1 MNSDAKSSWWP
12 GTGGVAQGLIL
23 EEVVFNVFINK
34 LDDGM
39 ASILNVFVDGW
50 CIKLNWVEQKTNIF

>member
-1 MNSDAKSSWWP
+1 MARN
-12 GTGGVAQGLIL
+12 GGVAQGLIV

-39 ASILNVFVDGW
+39 VSILNVFVDGW
-50 CIKLNWVEQKTNIF
+50 CSKLNWVEQKTNIF